1 VRDTNVGDCR
11 WCWSPRILV
20 ADQATRLE
28 APVTEPSLEEL
39 EGQRRELLERLA
51 EVGDFRRGS
60 VHENYRRCG
69 KPNCVCATPGHPGHG
84 PRLIWTR
91 TGPGGKTRARQIKP
105 EEEQKVRAELATYHQ
120 FAKITDEIVEVNEA
134 ICEARPPGA
143 PQPRPA
149 TPPAEPDG
157 ERGGSTRRSRRSSPP
172 R

>member
-1 VRDTNVGDCR
+1 MET
-11 WCWSPRILV
+11 L
-20 ADQATRLE
+20 
-28 APVTEPSLEEL
+28 VTEPSLEDL
-39 EGQRRELLERLA
+39 EAQRRELLEKLA

-69 KPNCVCATPGHPGHG
+69 KPNCVCATLGHPGHG

-105 EEEQKVRAELATYHQ
+105 EEEQKVRAELDNYYRYAGISDQ
-120 FAKITDEIVEVNEA
+120 IVEVNEA

-143 PQPRPA
+143 SAPRQRPA
-149 TPPAEPDG
+149 TPSAEPDG